1 MVLKGYMHDNPTS
14 ERLWGARMHSGQG
27 AFRGQFTLCLFIV
40 LLAVFGWVIHRRQT
54 QYDTPQQAIHQSTAI
69 KACVTKRN
77 PISVPSLQGADAI
90 AAFLL
95 AFAFTAIRKSP
106 ENSKTAVAYRVQ
118 RDQSDQQVDAGMRSY
133 LDHFLLLPPPL
144 SLSEL

>member
-1 MVLKGYMHDNPTS
+1 
-14 ERLWGARMHSGQG
+14 MHSGQG
-27 AFRGQFTLCLFIV
+27 AFRGQFSLCLFIV
-40 LLAVFGWVIHRRQT
+40 LLAVFGWVIHRRLT

-77 PISVPSLQGADAI
+77 PISVPSLQGTDAI

-95 AFAFTAIRKSP
+95 VFAFTAIRQSP
-106 ENSKTAVAYRVQ
+106 ENSKTDVAYRVQ
-118 RDQSDQQVDAGMRSY
+118 RDQSDQRGDASMRPC